1 MPPLPSRYEN
11 ELAMRMAVEA
21 DIAGLKRVLDEM
33 NLARMDL
40 EGQYESLKDEI
51 IMLKRNHEEVR
62 GHLNAGRLCLAGV
75 PAVLMHVGR
84 PSFSWFPFTMGLSSQ
99 HLSKPAIVV
108 A

>member
-1 MPPLPSRYEN
+1 
-11 ELAMRMAVEA
+11 MRMAVEA

-40 EGQYESLKDEI
+40 EGQYESLKDEL

-62 GHLNAGRLCLAGV
+62 GHRNARRLCLAGV
-75 PAVLMHVGR
+75 PAVLMHVGC
-84 PSFSWFPFTMGLSSQ
+84 PSFSRLPFTMGLSSQ
-99 HLSKPAIVV
+99 HPSEPAIVV